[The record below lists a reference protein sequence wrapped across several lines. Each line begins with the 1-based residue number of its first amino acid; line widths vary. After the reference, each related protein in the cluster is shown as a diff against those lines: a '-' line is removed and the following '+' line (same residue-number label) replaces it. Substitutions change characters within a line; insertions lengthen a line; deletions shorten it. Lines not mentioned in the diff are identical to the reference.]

1 MIDDKGV
8 RHSIMTDEPTKG
20 VPMPDVWDISVIN
33 PVAKERVGY
42 ATQKPEVLHERMV

>member
-1 MIDDKGV
+1 
-8 RHSIMTDEPTKG
+8 MTDEPTKG